1 MCKKEHQKTNREKMV
16 AGESYLANDREL
28 VLLRWRAQRLCRKIN
43 RFRTMPFYPLK
54 KYLLKKLFGKC
65 GKDIYIEAPFHC
77 DYGFN
82 ISVGDSFYAN
92 AGCIFLDVTPIV
104 IGSNVLLGPNVQLYA
119 ATHPL
124 SPQERLKGEEYGK
137 PITIGDNVWI
147 GGNTVIT
154 PGVTIGNNSV
164 IGAGSVV
171 TKNIPENVIAFGNP
185 CRVYKQIETQTTAS
199 SENSRRSP

>member
-1 MCKKEHQKTNREKMV
+1 MRGKNQEKSNRKKMI
-16 AGESYLANDREL
+16 AGELYSANDREL
-28 VLLRWRAQRLCRKIN
+28 ILLRWRAQRLCRKIN
-43 RFRTMPFYPLK
+43 RFSTMPFYPLK
-54 KYLLKKLFGKC
+54 KRLLRKLFGKC
-65 GKDIYIEAPFHC
+65 GRNAYIEAPFHC

-92 AGCIFLDVTPIV
+92 AGCIFLDVTPIL
-104 IGSNVLLGPNVQLYA
+104 IGDNVMFGPNVQLYA

-137 PITIGDNVWI
+137 PISVGDNVWI
-147 GGNTVIT
+147 GGNTVIM
-154 PGVTIGNNSV
+154 PGVFVGKNSV

-171 TKNIPENVIAFGNP
+171 TKDIPENVVAFGNP
-185 CRVYKQIETQTTAS
+185 CRVYKQIETQTAAS